1 MREGRSQLPFSRP
14 RWFGPQASGP
24 MNGFTLVELLTAV
37 AIVGLLAGLGVAGFQ
52 HAVSASQTGRCA
64 ANLRTMAQAV
74 LAYSADDGGKVPPA
88 MAPATPEESGGA
100 GHRLWIDY
108 LRPYLPPLAG
118 SERQHPYLCPA
129 ARRPGLWN
137 NTCPDYGCNLRW
149 SDAENAGAFALQ
161 SWNPEPHPA
170 EIRIARV
177 QNPSQLIMFA
187 DSYASNS
194 IYTTGRWGLDL
205 RSITNGT
212 SGAQLLAS
220 GLAPRH
226 QVRGQTGLGKFNAA
240 FFDGHVESISVD
252 DPRVADPE
260 VRRRW
265 ISVE

>member
-1 MREGRSQLPFSRP
+1 MTEGRSQLPFSRP
-14 RWFGPQASGP
+14 GWFGPQASGP

-52 HAVSASQTGRCA
+52 HAVSASHTGQCA

-74 LAYSADDGGKVPPA
+74 LAYSADEGGKVPPA

-118 SERQHPYLCPA
+118 PERQHPYLCPA

-137 NTCPDYGCNLRW
+137 NRCPDYGCNLRW

>member
-1 MREGRSQLPFSRP
+1 
-14 RWFGPQASGP
+14 
-24 MNGFTLVELLTAV
+24 
-37 AIVGLLAGLGVAGFQ
+37 
-52 HAVSASQTGRCA
+52 SQTGRCA

-252 DPRVADPE
+252 WRIRKSGAAGSASNNGRAQAGATPRKACFFLKPVPLPSF
-260 VRRRW
+260 VLHRHGVGVKNRTFPHMPIGKKNRHG
-265 ISVE
+265 VG

>member
-1 MREGRSQLPFSRP
+1 MHQPFDPFLKRKS
-14 RWFGPQASGP
+14 ACA
-24 MNGFTLVELLTAV
+24 FTLVEFLTST
-37 AIVGLLAGLGVAGFQ
+37 AILALLAGLGVAGFQ
-52 HAVSASQTGRCA
+52 HAISASHTGQCA

-74 LAYSADDGGKVPPA
+74 LAYSADEGGKIPPA
-88 MAPATPEESGGA
+88 MAPANPEETGGA

-108 LRPYLPPLAG
+108 LRTYLPPLAG

-170 EIRIARV
+170 EMRAARI

-194 IYTTGRWGLDL
+194 IYQTSRWGMDL
-205 RSITNGT
+205 RVTTNGVT
-212 SGAQLLAS
+212 PVQCACRWHCSPSPGTGKRRL
-220 GLAPRH
+220 
-226 QVRGQTGLGKFNAA
+226 GQ
-240 FFDGHVESISVD
+240 I
-252 DPRVADPE
+252 
-260 VRRRW
+260 
-265 ISVE
+265 

>member
-14 RWFGPQASGP
+14 GWFGPQASGP

-129 ARRPGLWN
+129 AHRPGLWN

>member
-14 RWFGPQASGP
+14 GWFGPQASGP

-129 ARRPGLWN
+129 AHRPGLWN

-149 SDAENAGAFALQ
+149 SDAENAGAFAL
-161 SWNPEPHPA
+161 
-170 EIRIARV
+170 
-177 QNPSQLIMFA
+177 
-187 DSYASNS
+187 
-194 IYTTGRWGLDL
+194 
-205 RSITNGT
+205 
-212 SGAQLLAS
+212 
-220 GLAPRH
+220 
-226 QVRGQTGLGKFNAA
+226 
-240 FFDGHVESISVD
+240 
-252 DPRVADPE
+252 
-260 VRRRW
+260 
-265 ISVE
+265 

>member
-1 MREGRSQLPFSRP
+1 MPYIQLNVPTKSP
-14 RWFGPQASGP
+14 AKHAK
-24 MNGFTLVELLTAV
+24 GFTLVELLAAV
-37 AIVGLLAGLGVAGFQ
+37 VILALLAGLGVAGFQ
-52 HAVSASQTGRCA
+52 HAISASHTGQCA

-74 LAYSADDGGKVPPA
+74 LAYSADEGGKIPPA
-88 MAPATPEESGGA
+88 MAPANPEETGGV

-108 LRPYLPPLAG
+108 LQPYLPLLSG

-137 NTCPDYGCNLRW
+137 NRCPDYGCNLRW

-240 FFDGHVESISVD
+240 FFDGHVESIRVD